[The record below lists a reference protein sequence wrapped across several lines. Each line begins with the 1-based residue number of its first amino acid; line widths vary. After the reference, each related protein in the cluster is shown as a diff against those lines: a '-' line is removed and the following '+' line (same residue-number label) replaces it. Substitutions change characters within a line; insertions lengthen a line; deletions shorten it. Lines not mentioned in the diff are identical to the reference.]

1 MGMTEI
7 AIGPLALPTAF
18 LVTFGAI
25 MLGSAL
31 GNRIAKSEGVQIERL
46 LWLVIGIAVVAARA
60 VFISQYWSH
69 YAAEP
74 WRLVDVRDG
83 GFRPAAGIAAALIA
97 SAWLVGRRPL
107 KRKALL
113 SGVFAGSLLWVAG
126 TVTFALYPSSGR
138 LPELTLTDLAGKTVP
153 LSTFAGKPVVV
164 NLWASWCPPCRR
176 EMPVLES
183 AQRSTPGVA
192 FVFANQGESA
202 EKVNAYLKAES
213 LTLKNMLLDPAGSVA
228 AAANAPGLPTTLFF
242 DATGRLVDRKMGELS
257 PATLGERLERLV
269 AVPGRPAPEANP
281 ITKEIQ

>member
-1 MGMTEI
+1 MTEI
-7 AIGPLALPTAF
+7 AIGPLALPTAL

-31 GNRIAKSEGVQIERL
+31 GNRIARSEGVQIERI
-46 LWLVIGIAVVAARA
+46 LWLVIGIAVFAARA
-60 VFISQYWSH
+60 AFVSQYWSH

-74 WRLVDVRDG
+74 WRLFDVRDG
-83 GFRPAAGIAAALIA
+83 GFRPVAGIAAALIA
-97 SAWLVGRRPL
+97 GAWLVGRRPL
-107 KRKALL
+107 QRKALL
-113 SGVFAGSLLWVAG
+113 SGVFAGALLWVAG
-126 TVTFALYPSSGR
+126 TVAFAFYPSSGR
-138 LPELTLTDLAGKTVP
+138 LPELTLADLTGKAVP

-202 EKVNAYLKAES
+202 ETVNAYLKAES
-213 LTLKNMLLDPAGSVA
+213 LVLKNMLLDPAGSVA

-242 DATGRLVDRKMGELS
+242 DATGKLVDRKMGELS
-257 PATLGERLERLV
+257 PATLAERLERLL
-269 AVPGRPAPEANP
+269 AVPGKPAPGANP
-281 ITKEIQ
+281 LTKEIQ